1 MATFLPLAW
10 HPGIWELVI
19 LLLIVLVLFGSR
31 LPKVARS
38 LGQGITEFKKGVGE
52 GSRVEEKDEA
62 PKPPPTPPP
71 VVPPPP
77 PV

>member
-1 MATFLPLAW
+1 MATFPLLAW

-52 GSRVEEKDEA
+52 GGRHDDDA
-62 PKPPPTPPP
+62 PKPPPPAPPTP
-71 VVPPPP
+71 VPPPP